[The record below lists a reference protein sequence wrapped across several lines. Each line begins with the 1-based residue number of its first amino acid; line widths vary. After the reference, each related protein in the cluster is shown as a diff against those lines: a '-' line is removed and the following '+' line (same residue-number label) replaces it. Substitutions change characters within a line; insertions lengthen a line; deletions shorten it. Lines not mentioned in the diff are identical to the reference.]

1 MRNMTRSNIYILIG
15 ASVICILLSMLMGK
29 CSRTESQTKVE
40 ADTAFQE
47 HIDTEHL
54 THAVTKRRPQPT
66 RTDTIF
72 VTDAQFGCLTDGAQT
87 QEVAQHIKKTYEV
100 DSLHIDTTCTP
111 PASVNYHLLVRTD
124 NYDVDSI
131 SLRFNVDYPKII
143 QTQTITKTIT
153 KKKRWNYGIQT
164 GFGYGIYNRKP
175 DLYIGVGLT
184 YNF

>member
-1 MRNMTRSNIYILIG
+1 MRIMTRSDIYMLIG
-15 ASVICILLSMLMGK
+15 VSVICILLSMMVGK
-29 CSRTESQTKVE
+29 CSKTEIQTKVE
-40 ADTAFQE
+40 TDTVFQE
-47 HIDTEHL
+47 RIDTIHL
-54 THAVTKRRPQPT
+54 THTVTRYRPQPT

-72 VTDAQFGCLTDGAQT
+72 VTDAQT

-100 DSLHIDTTCTP
+100 DSLHIDTTCIP

-131 SLRFNVDYPKII
+131 ALRFNVDYPKIT

-153 KKKRWNYGIQT
+153 RKKHWNYGIQT

-175 DLYIGVGLT
+175 DLYIGVGVN
-184 YNF
+184 YNL